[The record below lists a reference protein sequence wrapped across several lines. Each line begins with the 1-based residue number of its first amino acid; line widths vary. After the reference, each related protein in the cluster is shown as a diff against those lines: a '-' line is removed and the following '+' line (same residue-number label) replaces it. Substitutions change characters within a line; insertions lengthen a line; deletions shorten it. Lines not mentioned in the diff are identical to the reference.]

1 MAKKK
6 KLGEILVD
14 AGVITDNQLA
24 EALEDQKR
32 YGGRLGTIL
41 LDRRYISEK
50 TYINALTSQLKIPA
64 IDLSKS
70 TVPESV
76 IKVMPADLAE
86 KLVVFPIAVK
96 RTPMG
101 NILVLAMAD
110 PTNVEAQDEVRFTTG
125 YKVEPALALESTL
138 RFAIRD
144 YFYNQN
150 GHGSYR
156 LDMDDKTITGNENK
170 NGQPMEIVS
179 EEKKP
184 RVNDDFVLQPD
195 DDTEPASDDKP
206 ELTRELKTLLKLLSK
221 KGVLTS
227 KEYLEAFKETK

>member
-14 AGVITDNQLA
+14 AGVITNTQLGD
-24 EALEDQKR
+24 ALEDQKR

-41 LDRRYISEK
+41 LDRRYITEK
-50 TYINALTSQLKIPA
+50 TYLSALTSQLKIPA

-70 TVPESV
+70 TIPESV
-76 IKVMPADLAE
+76 IKVLPADLAE

-125 YKVEPALALESTL
+125 YKVEPALALETTL
-138 RFAIRD
+138 RYAIRD
-144 YFYNQN
+144 YYYNQN
-150 GHGSYR
+150 GQGSYR
-156 LDMDDKTITGNENK
+156 LDMDDRTIERNENQ
-170 NGQPMEIVS
+170 NNQSMQIQRPEQEVRIDDNFILQAEDDIGHDS
-179 EEKKP
+179 DEKP
-184 RVNDDFVLQPD
+184 V
-195 DDTEPASDDKP
+195 
-206 ELTRELKTLLKLLSK
+206 LTRELKTLLKLLSK
-221 KGVLTS
+221 KGILTS

>member
-1 MAKKK
+1 MAKRK

-14 AGVITDNQLA
+14 AGVITNDQLS

-50 TYINALTSQLKIPA
+50 TYLNALTSQLKIPA
-64 IDLSKS
+64 IDLAKS
-70 TVPESV
+70 TIPESV
-76 IKVMPADLAE
+76 IKVLPPDLAE

-125 YKVEPALALESTL
+125 YKVEVALALESTL
-138 RFAIRD
+138 RYAIRD

-150 GHGSYR
+150 GKGSYK
-156 LDMDDKTITGNENK
+156 LDMDDNTI
-170 NGQPMEIVS
+170 MD
-179 EEKKP
+179 EKEARIQTMDDMRPEQEVKGD
-184 RVNDDFVLQPD
+184 DDFIVQAED
-195 DDTEPASDDKP
+195 DSETFSDDKP
-206 ELTRELKTLLKLLSK
+206 VLTRELKTLLKLLSK
-221 KGVLTS
+221 KGVITS